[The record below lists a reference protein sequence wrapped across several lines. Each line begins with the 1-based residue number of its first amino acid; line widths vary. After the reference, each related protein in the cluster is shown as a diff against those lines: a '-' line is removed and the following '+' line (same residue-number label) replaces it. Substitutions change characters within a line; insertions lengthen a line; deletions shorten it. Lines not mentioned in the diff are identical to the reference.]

1 MTDHAHGHAAGADVP
16 RLGVAL
22 GLILMSMI
30 VETVAGVA
38 SGSLALLADAGHL
51 LTDAAALAVSI
62 AAVRLAS
69 RPAHGA
75 WTFGWKRA
83 EILSAAANGITL
95 LVIGALVLLEAL
107 RRLLHPAPVAGLPVL
122 LVALFGVGVTIAATM
137 VLRGA
142 DRSSLN
148 IEGSFQHLLT
158 DVYGFLA
165 TLIAGVVIL
174 LTGFRRADSMASLVV
189 VALMLR
195 AAWGLLRDSG
205 RVLLEAAPEG
215 VDLADLRAHLMDTPH
230 VTDVHDL
237 HAWTV
242 TSDLPALSAHV
253 VVTDACFSSGHCPQ
267 ILDQL
272 QDCLTG
278 HFDVE
283 HSTFQLEP
291 AGHSAHE
298 LGAHP

>member
-95 LVIGALVLLEAL
+95 LVIGALVLLEAI

-215 VDLADLRAHLMDTPH
+215 VDLADLRAHLMETPH

>member
-30 VETVAGVA
+30 VEIVAGVA

-283 HSTFQLEP
+283 HCTFQLEP
-291 AGHSAHE
+291 ASHATHE
-298 LGAHP
+298 PGTHG

>member
-51 LTDAAALAVSI
+51 LIDAAALAVSI

-215 VDLADLRAHLMDTPH
+215 VDLADLRAHLMETPH

>member
-30 VETVAGVA
+30 VEIVAGVA